1 MAPPPPTDHPPPNP
15 LPAPPPPPRSHC
27 RRMGAQGR
35 AAGAA
40 ALNMTMRRSFQKLRQ
55 PLTGS
60 TCGFRFRLRRRS
72 RTIPTNQ
79 RRENPVTSPVL
90 MATADAA
97 DSERRARGGGGKG
110 AWPSGKGRGQMWEA
124 GDWERGLG
132 SIRGC
137 SAGRLTAVGR
147 LGGWSEGSV
156 SARVSTEALLC
167 CGGHKLRVAGG
178 GGLPLV
184 LTATV
189 RWGCGGVT
197 RCVPALGSRRSAEP
211 VCVGEGKKRGWLK
224 QSPCCSSL
232 ESLFLY
238 SWVCLMIGISPPC
251 C

>member
-72 RTIPTNQ
+72 RTIPTN
-79 RRENPVTSPVL
+79 RRRQNPVTSPVL

-110 AWPSGKGRGQMWEA
+110 AWPRGKGRGQMWEA

-147 LGGWSEGSV
+147 LGGRSGESV
-156 SARVSTEALLC
+156 CFRSCEHWGTVVLWGAQAPS
-167 CGGHKLRVAGG
+167 GG
-178 GGLPLV
+178 GEGCPSFW
-184 LTATV
+184 
-189 RWGCGGVT
+189 RWRSAGAVEASLGAFLCS
-197 RCVPALGSRRSAEP
+197 ALGGLLGP
-211 VCVGEGKKRGWLK
+211 CVWERGRKEAGWNKALVVVHWK
-224 QSPCCSSL
+224 AYFCTAG
-232 ESLFLY
+232 Y
-238 SWVCLMIGISPPC
+238 A
-251 C
+251 